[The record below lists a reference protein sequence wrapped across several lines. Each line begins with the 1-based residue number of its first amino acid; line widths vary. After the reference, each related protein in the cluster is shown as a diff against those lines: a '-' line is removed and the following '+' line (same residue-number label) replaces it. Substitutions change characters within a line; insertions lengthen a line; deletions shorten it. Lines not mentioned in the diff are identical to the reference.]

1 MVDVGGGDGVAY
13 GGGWEVRGVGK
24 VGVLAGELLD
34 QSHESRC
41 ADLNLHG
48 VGYVHDFDGF
58 VFVGLFGFLCG
69 LSPVDAVEES
79 VAVSGA
85 GAGAAVHFGRE
96 KEGFFLLGCER
107 EGEKVKENIGIGI
120 GRKPTRN

>member
-1 MVDVGGGDGVAY
+1 M
-13 GGGWEVRGVGK
+13 
-24 VGVLAGELLD
+24 LD

-69 LSPVDAVEES
+69 LSPVDAVEDS
-79 VAVSGA
+79 VSVSGAGAGA

-96 KEGFFLLGCER
+96 KEGFFLFFFG
-107 EGEKVKENIGIGI
+107 GG
-120 GRKPTRN
+120 